1 MLRAADTHLD
11 MIERI
16 QKDVGGLEVA
26 MEQMLFV
33 AVGERGG
40 KLPEVPTDCSLGQ
53 PPLLVATPL
62 YERSQIT
69 TRGPFHF
76 DTEHVA
82 ADVRLPVRDDSR
94 VLQPLQN

>member
-40 KLPEVPTDCSLGQ
+40 KLPEVPSDSSLRQ
-53 PPLLVATPL
+53 PPLLVATRL
-62 YERSQIT
+62 YERPQIT
-69 TRGPFHF
+69 ARGPFHF

-82 ADVRLPVRDDSR
+82 ADVGLPIRDDTR

>member
-40 KLPEVPTDCSLGQ
+40 KLPEVPSDGGLRQ
-53 PPLLVATPL
+53 PPLLVATRL
-62 YERSQIT
+62 YERPQIT
-69 TRGPFHF
+69 ARGPFHF
-76 DTEHVA
+76 DAEHVA
-82 ADVRLPVRDDSR
+82 ADVGLPIRDDTR